1 MARTKRQRPSPPPQ
15 ETVTVKTPPNV
26 VRSEGITGTLAMI
39 LPMFGSMGMMAVM
52 ALSSNRSPQMLLMS
66 GAFMVAMVG
75 VAGLNIYRNRVQ
87 HRDAVT
93 GSRREYLTYI
103 ATLRKNARKAEDMQR
118 EFTQWFLPHPAD
130 LPLILDEGSRIAERE
145 TTDDEFLL
153 CRIGSADQPFATE
166 LAVEEESSLAETD
179 PVAESARAR
188 FMASYETLESLP
200 LGVNLASVSTVQLT
214 GRVKDVRGLARAM
227 VVHLASFLSEDHLK
241 IAVLSKDENMS
252 DWDWVKWLPHVQ
264 SERIRDAVGP
274 ARMVHTSADS
284 LVDLL
289 PDGISDRPRFSP
301 DEGGTELP
309 HLVIVN
315 DGVRIPIDHPIIT
328 PDGVLGV
335 TVIDLPE
342 SWDALTDPSTI
353 RLTLRNGRLTL
364 LQVGFEPI
372 AGEAD
377 SISIEEAEAV
387 ARRLTSPM
395 MAGPGEDSSGED
407 QDATTEASAELV
419 DLLGIGDVRDLDV
432 TQTWRPRLNRDKLRV
447 PIGLTPEGKT
457 VYLDFKE
464 SAQQGMGPHGLIIGA
479 TGSGKSEVLRT
490 LVLALAMT
498 HSSEDLNFVLI
509 DFKGGATFA
518 GMSGMPHVSATI
530 TNLGDDLT
538 LVDRMEDALRGEMA
552 RRQEMLRAG
561 GNFKNVQ
568 DYEKARKDGRT
579 DLEPL
584 PALLIVA
591 DEFSELLAEKPDF
604 IDMFVAI
611 GRLGRS
617 LSIHLL
623 LSSQRLEESRLR
635 GLDSHLSY
643 RIGLRTFSAAESR
656 TVLGVADA
664 YELPPI
670 PGVGYLKED
679 QTTMRRF
686 RASYVSGPPP
696 RRRVSAAPVIE
707 HEEREEKKEVA
718 IVNFTAAPVLLAQ
731 SEEPEPEE
739 VDVLDPAEDEIV
751 DEQGGDYTT
760 FDIAVDRMEGQGPA
774 AHKVW
779 LDPLSMPASLDRLMG
794 DLGTDKNLGYV
805 SKSWRGAGA
814 FTIPVGEVD
823 RPYEQRRDTLLVD
836 LSGAG
841 GHASIV
847 GGPQSGKS
855 TLMRT
860 IMAGIALTHT
870 PTEVQFYVMDFG
882 GGTFAPFRDLA
893 HTAGIALRK
902 DTDRVNRIVA
912 EIASIIDDR
921 EQFFAD
927 NGIDSMETYRRM
939 RAAGEADDGY
949 GDIFLFID
957 NWATLRADFDQ
968 VESKLQNLM
977 PRGLNFG
984 LHVVASALRWMN
996 FRTQVKDMFGTRL
1009 ELRLGDP
1016 LDSEIDRKVA
1026 KNVPERLPGRGLEPG
1041 RHHFLGALP
1050 RVDGEESPD
1059 TVSVGVRDLVSKVN
1073 EAWKGERG
1081 PKLRELPLEITIDD
1095 VRAMVDR
1102 DDRRI
1107 LLGINESR
1115 LEPFGIDFWKNDHFY
1130 FYGGQGSGKTAT
1142 LRLIASEIARVYTP
1156 ETAQIFAVDYRRS
1169 LLGELPEGYVG
1180 GYYTTADQAMEQ
1192 LGGLANYLKVR
1203 MPGPNV
1209 TPQQL
1214 RDRSWWEGKEV
1225 FILVD
1230 DYDLVNTPSGNP
1242 VAAFQPLMAQAH
1254 DLGLHIILTRRSG
1267 GAQRALFE
1275 PVMQTMNDLA
1285 VPAMLLPGSP
1295 EDGQIIGKLKPQVA
1309 NPGRAQFRSREVP
1322 REQLQIA
1329 WEPPELN

>member
-15 ETVTVKTPPNV
+15 EMIIVKTPPNV
-26 VRSEGITGTLAMI
+26 VRSEGLTASLALI

-66 GAFMVAMVG
+66 GTFMVAMIG

-87 HRDAVT
+87 HRDAVI
-93 GSRREYLTYI
+93 GSRREYLNYI
-103 ATLRKNARKAEDMQR
+103 ATLRKNARTAEEMQR

-130 LPLILDEGSRIAERE
+130 LPLILDEGSRISERE
-145 TTDDEFLL
+145 TTDEEFLL
-153 CRIGSADQPFATE
+153 CRIGSADQPFAAE
-166 LAVEEESSLAETD
+166 LGIEEESSLAEAD

-188 FMASYETLESLP
+188 FMAAYETLEDIP
-200 LGVNLASVSTVQLT
+200 LGVNLASVSTVQVT
-214 GRVKDVRGLARAM
+214 GRAHEARGLARAM
-227 VVHLASFLSEDHLK
+227 VAHLASFLSEEHLK
-241 IAVLSKDENMS
+241 IAVLCREESMAE
-252 DWDWVKWLPHVQ
+252 WDWVKWLPHVQ
-264 SERIRDAVGP
+264 SDRIRDAVGP
-274 ARMVHTSADS
+274 ARMVDS
-284 LVDLL
+284 SPQNLIDLL
-289 PDGISDRPRFSP
+289 PDGLSDRPRFTP

-309 HLVIVN
+309 HLLIVN
-315 DGVRIPIDHPIIT
+315 DGVPVPYDHPIIT

-353 RLTLRNGRLTL
+353 RLSLRGGRLSL
-364 LQVGFEPI
+364 LQVGFEEI
-372 AGEAD
+372 TGTAD
-377 SISIEEAEAV
+377 SISTAEAEAV

-395 MAGPGEDSSGED
+395 AAAPEAGGADDHPEV
-407 QDATTEASAELV
+407 QAEASAELV

-432 TQTWRPRLNRDKLRV
+432 SQTWRPRLKRDRLRV

-457 VYLDFKE
+457 VNLDIKE

-498 HSSEDLNFVLI
+498 HSSEELNFVLI

-518 GMSGMPHVSATI
+518 GMSGMPHVSAII

-552 RRQEMLRAG
+552 RRQELLRAG

-568 DYEKARKDGRT
+568 DYEKARRDGRT

-643 RIGLRTFSAAESR
+643 RIGLRTFSAQESR
-656 TVLGVADA
+656 TVLGVTDA

-679 QTTMRRF
+679 QNTMRRF
-686 RASYVSGPPP
+686 RASYVSGPAPK
-696 RRRVSAAPVIE
+696 RKKQSADAPVIE
-707 HEEREEKKEVA
+707 EQEPEEEIA
-718 IVNFTAAPVLLAQ
+718 IVDFTAAPVRVEQ
-731 SEEPEPEE
+731 T
-739 VDVLDPAEDEIV
+739 DEIPLPERAEEDAAV
-751 DEQGGDYTT
+751 EVPEDGETT
-760 FDIAVDRMEGQGPA
+760 FDIAVSRMEGRGPS
-774 AHKVW
+774 AHRVW
-779 LDPLSMPASLDRLMG
+779 LDPLDRPATLDMLMP
-794 DLGTDKNLGYV
+794 DLAPDPELGLV
-805 SKSWRGAGA
+805 SQQWRRAGE
-814 FTIPVGEVD
+814 FRIPVGEVD
-823 RPYEQRRDTLLVD
+823 RPYEQRRDTLIVD
-836 LSGAG
+836 LAGAG
-841 GHASIV
+841 GHAAII

-860 IMAGIALTHT
+860 ILSAIALTHT
-870 PTEVQFYVMDFG
+870 PREVQFYVMDFG
-882 GGTFAPFRDLA
+882 GGTFGPLRDLA
-893 HTAGIALRK
+893 HMSGMALRK
-902 DTDRVNRIVA
+902 DADRVNRIAA
-912 EIASIIDDR
+912 EIISIIDDR

-927 NGIDSMETYRRM
+927 HGIDSMETYRRL
-939 RAAGEADDGY
+939 REAGEVDDGY

-957 NWATLRADFDQ
+957 GWATLRADFDQ
-968 VESKLQNLM
+968 VETKLQNLM

-984 LHVVASALRWMN
+984 LHVVASGLRWMN

-1009 ELRLGDP
+1009 EMRLGDP
-1016 LDSEIDRKVA
+1016 LDSEIDRKIA
-1026 KNVPERLPGRGLEPG
+1026 KNVPSRLPGRGLEPG

-1050 RVDGEESPD
+1050 RIDGSDDAGSIAPGI
-1059 TVSVGVRDLVSKVN
+1059 TDLVRTVN
-1073 EAWKGERG
+1073 EAWDGPRG
-1081 PKLRELPLEITIDD
+1081 PKLRELPLQISIDE
-1095 VRAMVDR
+1095 VRAMAGP

-1107 LLGINESR
+1107 LLGIDESR
-1115 LEPFGIDFWKNDHFY
+1115 LEPFGIDFWANDHFY
-1130 FYGGQGSGKTAT
+1130 FFGGQESGKSAT
-1142 LRLIASEIARVYTP
+1142 LRLIASEIARVYSP
-1156 ETAQIFAVDYRRS
+1156 DEAQLFVVDYRRS
-1169 LLGELPEGYVG
+1169 LLGELPDGYVG
-1180 GYYTTADQAMEQ
+1180 GYYTTADQAMEN
-1192 LGGLANYLKVR
+1192 LTGLANYLKIR

-1225 FILVD
+1225 FVIVD
-1230 DYDLVNTPSGNP
+1230 DYDLVNVPSGNP
-1242 VAAFQPLMAQAH
+1242 LQAFQPLMAQAH

-1267 GAQRALFE
+1267 GAARALYE

-1285 VPAMLLPGSP
+1285 VPGMLLPGSP
-1295 EDGQIIGKLKPQVA
+1295 EDGALIGRLKPQVA
-1309 NPGRAQFRSREVP
+1309 NPGRAQFRSREVS

-1329 WEPPELN
+1329 WDPPKLT

>member
-15 ETVTVKTPPNV
+15 ETVIVKTPPNV

-93 GSRREYLTYI
+93 GSRREYLNYI

-145 TTDDEFLL
+145 TSDEEFLL
-153 CRIGSADQPFATE
+153 CRIGSADQPFATDHE
-166 LAVEEESSLAETD
+166 PEESTELGETD

-188 FMASYETLESLP
+188 FMAAYQTLDDLP
-200 LGVNLASVSTVQLT
+200 LGVNLASVSRVQLT

-241 IAVLSKDENMS
+241 IAVLTKEESMDE
-252 DWDWVKWLPHVQ
+252 WDWVKWLPHVQ
-264 SERIRDAVGP
+264 SDRIRDAVGP
-274 ARMVHTSADS
+274 ARMVDTDPDN

-289 PDGISDRPRFSP
+289 PDGLSDRPRFTP
-301 DEGGTELP
+301 NEGGTELP
-309 HLVIVN
+309 HLIIVN
-315 DGVRIPIDHPIIT
+315 DGVRVPSDHPIIT

-335 TVIDLPE
+335 TIIDLPE
-342 SWDALTDPSTI
+342 SWESLTDPSTI
-353 RLTLRNGRLTL
+353 RLNLRNGALSL
-364 LQVGFEPI
+364 LQIGFEPI
-372 AGEAD
+372 NGNAD
-377 SISIEEAEAV
+377 SITIAEAEAV

-395 MAGPGEDSSGED
+395 LAAPGDDSAAEENEAVG
-407 QDATTEASAELV
+407 EASAELV

-432 TQTWRPRLNRDKLRV
+432 AQSWRPRLNRDKLRV
-447 PIGLTPEGKT
+447 PIGLTPEGKS

-490 LVLALAMT
+490 IVLALAMT
-498 HSSEDLNFVLI
+498 HSSDELNFVLI

-518 GMSGMPHVSATI
+518 GMSGLPHVSAII

-552 RRQEMLRAG
+552 RRQELLRAG

-568 DYEKARKDGRT
+568 DYEKARKDGRS

-617 LSIHLL
+617 LAIHLL

-656 TVLGVADA
+656 TVLGVGDA

-679 QTTMRRF
+679 QNTMRRF

-696 RRRVSAAPVIE
+696 RRRLSSAPVIE
-707 HEEREEKKEVA
+707 HEEEVESKEIA
-718 IVNFTAAPVLLAQ
+718 IVNFTAAPVRLKQ
-731 SEEPEPEE
+731 DE
-739 VDVLDPAEDEIV
+739 EDEILKPEIIEEEDFL
-751 DEQGGDYTT
+751 DEEETETT
-760 FDIAVDRMEGQGPA
+760 FDIAVSRMAGKGPD

-779 LDPLSMPASLDRLMG
+779 LDPLNMPATLDQLMG
-794 DLGTDKNLGYV
+794 DLGVDPDLGYV
-805 SKSWRGAGA
+805 SKGWRGAGA

-823 RPYEQRRDTLLVD
+823 RPYEQRRDTLIVD

-841 GHASIV
+841 GHAAII

-855 TLMRT
+855 TLLRT
-860 IMAGIALTHT
+860 ILSTIALTHT
-870 PTEVQFYVMDFG
+870 PQEVQFYVMDFG
-882 GGTFAPFRDLA
+882 GGTFAPFRELA

-902 DTDRVNRIVA
+902 DTDRVNRIAA
-912 EIASIIDDR
+912 EITSIIDDR
-921 EQFFAD
+921 EQFFAN

-939 RAAGEADDGY
+939 RAAGEVDDGY
-949 GDIFLFID
+949 GDIFLFVD

-968 VESKLQNLM
+968 VEMRLQNIM

-984 LHVVASALRWMN
+984 LHVIASGLRWMN

-1016 LDSEIDRKVA
+1016 LDSEIDRKIA
-1026 KNVPERLPGRGLEPG
+1026 KNVPDRVPGRGLEPSK
-1041 RHHFLGALP
+1041 HHFLGALP
-1050 RVDGEESPD
+1050 RVDGSQDPSSIS
-1059 TVSVGVRDLVSKVN
+1059 TGVRDLMSKVN
-1073 EAWKGERG
+1073 EAWKGKPG
-1081 PKLRELPLEITIDD
+1081 PKLRELPLEISIET
-1095 VRAMVDR
+1095 VREMAGT

-1115 LEPFGIDFWKNDHFY
+1115 LEPFGIDFFKNDHFF

-1142 LRLIASEIARVYTP
+1142 LRLIAAEIARVYTP

-1169 LLGELPEGYVG
+1169 LLGELPEEFIG

-1192 LGGLANYLKVR
+1192 LSGLANYLKIR
-1203 MPGPNV
+1203 LPGPNV

-1214 RDRSWWEGKEV
+1214 RDRSWWTGKEV
-1225 FILVD
+1225 FIMVD

-1267 GAQRALFE
+1267 GAQRALYE
-1275 PVMQTMNDLA
+1275 PVMQAMTDLA
-1285 VPAMLLPGSP
+1285 VPGMLLPGSP
-1295 EDGQIIGKLKPQVA
+1295 EDGQILGRLKPQVA

-1329 WEPPELN
+1329 WEIPKLD